1 MMLSTNGII
10 PLSRAQRTLGRLRF
24 ESRDEVKCRMQNKNE
39 RVTSRLFLPGVLK
52 SYNRAWRS
60 DARKLDCPRLPALRL
75 GERWGHF
82 RAFAFSTPA
91 HLGHKGD
98 RNSRQR
104 WAIIKIVPL
113 IREFLLFCSLF
124 LRDLNTFQAGNG

>member
-1 MMLSTNGII
+1 MLSIKWII

-24 ESRDEVKCRMQNKNE
+24 ESRYEIKSRMQNKNE
-39 RVTSRLFLPGVLK
+39 KVSSRLFLQGVLK
-52 SYNRAWRS
+52 NYNRAWRS
-60 DARKLDCPRLPALRL
+60 DARKLDCPRLPALGLR
-75 GERWGHF
+75 ERWGHF

-91 HLGHKGD
+91 HLGHKED
-98 RNSRQR
+98 RNSRQH